1 MPADGL
7 TKALPRQRHEE
18 FMKMISLV
26 DISARIQIEKRMETL
41 RDKIK
46 DSKTASK
53 TASKMVFLAHKGVKI
68 GRNIDNLALQQLQS

>member
-18 FMKMISLV
+18 FMRMINLE
-26 DISARIQIEKRMETL
+26 DISARIQIEKRMEAL

-46 DSKTASK
+46 ASK
-53 TASKMVFLAHKGVKI
+53 TASKMVLLAHKGVKT
-68 GRNIDNLALQQLQS
+68 GRNIDNLALQHLQS

>member
-7 TKALPRQRHEE
+7 IKALPRQRHKE

-26 DISARIQIEKRMETL
+26 DISARIQIEKRMEAL

-46 DSKTASK
+46 NLK
-53 TASKMVFLAHKGVKI
+53 TASKMVFLAHKGVKT
-68 GRNIDNLALQQLQS
+68 GRHIDNLALQQLQS

>member
-7 TKALPRQRHEE
+7 TKALLRQCHEE

-26 DISARIQIEKRMETL
+26 DISARIQIEKWMKTL

-46 DSKTASK
+46 DSTTDKK
-53 TASKMVFLAHKGVKI
+53 ASKMMLLAHKDVKT
-68 GRNIDNLALQQLQS
+68 GQNIDNLALQQLQS

>member
-7 TKALPRQRHEE
+7 IKILSRQCHEE

-26 DISARIQIEKRMETL
+26 DISARIQIEKWMETL

-46 DSKTASK
+46 TSK
-53 TASKMVFLAHKGVKI
+53 TASKMVFLAHKGVKT
-68 GRNIDNLALQQLQS
+68 GRNNLALQQLQS